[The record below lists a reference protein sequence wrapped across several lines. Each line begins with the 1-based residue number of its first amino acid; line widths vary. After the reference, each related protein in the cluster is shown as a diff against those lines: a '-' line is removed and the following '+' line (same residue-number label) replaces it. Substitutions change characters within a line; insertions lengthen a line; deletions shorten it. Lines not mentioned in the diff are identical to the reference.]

1 MQSRKVR
8 SVRMTVWNIHFLN
21 ARNTLTLLLP
31 QIRATAREAVARVS
45 EHADLPRFDL
55 VVKAQPGGGI
65 PDWGVGG
72 YAPAPGLIEVTLN
85 PDRFDAALLLRTLV
99 HEMHHLIRWD
109 GPGYGR
115 SLGEAL
121 VSEGLAGHFVLQV
134 LGGKPDPWDA
144 VTPAAG
150 VARQAMNEW
159 ARLDHDHARWF
170 LGKGDLRKWTG
181 YGLGHRLIAEHL
193 AQAQGD
199 DAVTLSTTRADA
211 FRPAMRRL
219 VGTDGQ
225 SPEDEMAK
233 DEVAEDEM
241 ADQDATTGDKPGDGA
256 ATPASELGDTDAA
269 AADTV
274 PTDRPSDSGAED
286 RSAQDDETVSTGK
299 PAPGDDDPKAS
310 ADDKKG

>member
-1 MQSRKVR
+1 
-8 SVRMTVWNIHFLN
+8 MTVWNIHLLN
-21 ARNTLTLLLP
+21 ARNALTLLLP

-45 EHADLPRFDL
+45 QHADLPRFDL
-55 VVKAQPGGGI
+55 VVKAQSGGGI

-159 ARLDHDHARWF
+159 ARLNHDHARWF

-225 SPEDEMAK
+225 SPEDEI
-233 DEVAEDEM
+233 AEDEM
-241 ADQDATTGDKPGDGA
+241 AGQDAKTGEKAGDGA
-256 ATPASELGDTDAA
+256 ATSASALGDTDAP
-269 AADTV
+269 AADTA
-274 PTDRPSDSGAED
+274 PTETPSDSGGED
-286 RSAQDDETVSTGK
+286 RSAQDDAPVPAGR
-299 PAPGDDDPKAS
+299 PAPSDDDPKAS
-310 ADDKKG
+310 ADNKKG